1 MKLSLERKILL
12 GFGVALFILSI
23 VGATSYRSITH
34 LIAADKYTEDTYS
47 ALLKLE
53 TLLSHLK
60 DVETGARGYVISG
73 DERYLEP
80 YNLAARQIDQE
91 VNELEQW
98 VGDDPDRRQQL
109 NGLKALILRRL
120 DLTGAMVYIRA
131 NQGFAAARQEV
142 LTDQG
147 RRVMVQIR
155 RQIGQMQAEQQ
166 TALQQSVREEEVRG
180 QFALGVILGSGV
192 LASLVVMGA
201 VVMIY
206 WDIARRKRTEHAL
219 QQSEA
224 LFRAMFEEAP
234 IGIGLTD
241 LQGAIFDSNP
251 ALQRILGYSGP
262 ELQQMTVTQL
272 VQGGNLEETASLFR
286 ELVND
291 ERSTYQIEKP
301 YARKDGQIIWG
312 RTQASLVRDDQ
323 GRPLFVVGMTEDIT
337 EQKRIEAQLRKL
349 SQAVEQSAS
358 TIVITDTQGR
368 IEYANPRFTETTGY
382 TLAEALGQ
390 HTRILKSGHTSLEAY
405 KCLWET
411 VTAGKEWRG
420 EFHNKKKNGQLYW
433 EAAAIS
439 PIKDAQGV
447 ITHFLAVKE
456 DITERKR
463 AEESLRQSETTLR
476 AVLDAIPDFMFWTNP
491 AGDYISFHTLGEQAV
506 LPAPKLTASLP
517 PHVAEQI
524 VAHLDQLYQTG
535 ELQSFEYAIDSPT
548 ETRYYEARLV
558 SSGLEEVLCILRD
571 ITERKQSEAA
581 LQELQSF
588 VQSTLDA
595 LSAHICVLDE
605 TGTIITVNQAWRTF
619 AGNNPPVT
627 QNVAEGANYLAVCDL
642 AQGEDTAEASLF
654 AAGLR
659 AVMRIEQDEF
669 SLEYP
674 CHSPHEQRWFMGK
687 VTRFKGSDPI
697 RVVIAHENIT
707 ERKRMEMLVAEER
720 NLLHTIINATPDWIY
735 LQDLN
740 HRYRLVNESHARAM
754 NLRVED
760 FIGKTDL
767 ELGFP
772 EEIVKG
778 NPDKGIV
785 GFWPSD
791 DEVIETN
798 EVKVIAEETLVVAGK
813 RRVQTIVKIPY
824 RDQAGKVQ
832 GILGYIHDITSLKR
846 TQEELQQARD
856 AAEAATRVKSE
867 FLANMSHEVRTPLN
881 AIIGMTSLLLDTP
894 LSAEQADFAETIRT
908 GGDTLL
914 TIINDILDFSKIE
927 AGKLELE
934 QQPFELRQCIEEA
947 LDLVAVKAAEKKLE
961 LAYMIEDSTPS
972 GIISDVTRLRQI
984 LVNLLNNA
992 VKFTERGEVV
1002 VEVKAEGRRMKD
1014 ESSSSLILHPSSFIL
1029 HFSVRDTGL
1038 GIPAERMDR
1047 LFRSFSQVD
1056 ASTTRKYGGTGLG
1069 LTISQRLSE
1078 IMGGRMWVESAGI
1091 PGEGST
1097 FHFTIT
1103 AAAAPNPPRVYLA
1116 GQQPE
1121 LSGKKVLIVDDNATN
1136 RLILTRQTQ
1145 AWSMLPYAA
1154 SSGAEALAW
1163 LGRGDSFDLAIL
1175 DMQMPEMDGLTLAA
1189 EIRRL
1194 EEGRGA
1200 GERGRRGEIQSKI
1213 ENQKSKMPLVMLTS
1227 LGYRERNE
1235 PAAPV
1240 EFAAFLTKP
1249 VKPWQLYNTL
1259 LGVFQDQPVK
1269 KATNGTQPAAL
1280 ETGLGQDHPLRILLA
1295 EDNVVNQK
1303 VALRMLERLGYRA
1316 DVAANG
1322 LEVLQ
1327 ALQRQPYDVVLM
1339 DLQMPEMDGLEATA
1353 HIQAQWPAGQRPWI
1367 IAMTAN
1373 ALQGDRERCLDTGMH
1388 DYISKPVRPEALAEA
1403 LRRCQPAGKPG
1414 ELTAL
1419 PNEVQNLSQ
1428 LNGNGAKPEPNEA
1441 APALDPQVL
1450 ADLQQLL
1457 GEQAPQMMVELIGIY
1472 FESAVPLLAQ
1482 IQTAV
1487 QQGDAPTLYRT
1498 AHTLK
1503 PGSAYLGAMHFV
1515 RLCEELESMGRSG
1528 QLEGTT
1534 AKLIEL
1540 EAEFERVKLALEI
1553 ERTNCYS
1560 LKPLP

>member
-12 GFGVALFILSI
+12 GFGLALLILSI
-23 VGATSYRSITH
+23 VGVTSYLSISH

-53 TLLSHLK
+53 RLLSHLK

-73 DERYLEP
+73 EERYLEP
-80 YNLAARQIDQE
+80 YNLAVRQIEQG
-91 VNELEQW
+91 VSELKQW
-98 VGDDPDRRQQL
+98 AGDDPDRQQQL
-109 NGLKALILRRL
+109 NELKALILRRL
-120 DLTGAMVYIRA
+120 DLAGALVYIRA
-131 NQGFAAARQEV
+131 SQGFAAARREV

-147 RRVMVQIR
+147 RQVMAQLR
-155 RQIGQMQAEQQ
+155 RQVGQLEAAQQA
-166 TALQQSVREEEVRG
+166 ALQQSVRQEAVRG
-180 QFALGVILGSGV
+180 QFALRVILGSGL
-192 LASLVVMGA
+192 LASLLVIGA
-201 VVMIY
+201 LVMIY

-224 LFRAMFEEAP
+224 LFRAVFEEAP

-251 ALQRILGYSGP
+251 ALQRILGYSGA
-262 ELQQMTVTQL
+262 ELQQMRVTQL
-272 VQGGNLEETASLFR
+272 VQEGKLEEAAGLFR

-291 ERSTYQIEKP
+291 ERSAYQIEKP
-301 YARKDGQIIWG
+301 YVRKDGRIIWG
-312 RTQASLVRDDQ
+312 RTRASLVRDRQ

-337 EQKRIEAQLRKL
+337 EQKQIETQLRKL

-358 TIVITDTQGR
+358 TIVITDTQGC

-390 HTRILKSGHTSLEAY
+390 HTRILKSGHTSPEEY
-405 KCLWET
+405 KRLWET
-411 VTAGKEWRG
+411 VSAGKEWRG

-433 EAAAIS
+433 EAASIS

-456 DITERKR
+456 DITERKQ

-476 AVLDAIPDFMFWTNP
+476 AVLDAIPDFIFWTNQ
-491 AGDYISFHTLGEQAV
+491 AGDYIPFHALGEQAV

-524 VAHLDQLYQTG
+524 LAHLDQLYQTG
-535 ELQSFEYAIDSPT
+535 ELQSFEYTVSSGN

-558 SSGLEEVLCILRD
+558 SSGLEEALCILRD
-571 ITERKQSEAA
+571 ITEPKQTAT
-581 LQELQSF
+581 
-588 VQSTLDA
+588 TL
-595 LSAHICVLDE
+595 
-605 TGTIITVNQAWRTF
+605 
-619 AGNNPPVT
+619 
-627 QNVAEGANYLAVCDL
+627 
-642 AQGEDTAEASLF
+642 
-654 AAGLR
+654 
-659 AVMRIEQDEF
+659 
-669 SLEYP
+669 
-674 CHSPHEQRWFMGK
+674 
-687 VTRFKGSDPI
+687 
-697 RVVIAHENIT
+697 
-707 ERKRMEMLVAEER
+707 AEER
-720 NLLHTIINATPDWIY
+720 NLLHTIINTTPDWIF
-735 LQDLN
+735 LKDLN
-740 HRYRLVNESHARAM
+740 HRYRLINQGQASAM
-754 NLRVED
+754 SLRVED
-760 FIGKTDL
+760 IIGKTDL

-772 EEIVKG
+772 EEVVKG
-778 NPDKGIV
+778 NPDKGLV

-798 EVKVIAEETLVVAGK
+798 EVKVIPEETLVVAGK
-813 RRVQTIVKIPY
+813 QRVQTIVKIPY
-824 RDQAGKVQ
+824 RDQAGQVQ
-832 GILGYIHDITSLKR
+832 GILGYIHDITSLKQI
-846 TQEELQQARD
+846 QEELQQAKD

-867 FLANMSHEVRTPLN
+867 FLANMSHEIRTPLN

-894 LSAEQADFAETIRT
+894 LSAEQKDFAETIRT

-914 TIINDILDFSKIE
+914 MIINDILDFSKIE

-934 QQPFELRQCIEEA
+934 QQPFELRQCLEEA
-947 LDLVAVKAAEKKLE
+947 LDLVAVKAAEKELE
-961 LAYMIEDSTPS
+961 LAYLIDDSTPS
-972 GIISDVTRLRQI
+972 DLISDVTRLRQI

-1002 VEVKAEGRRMKD
+1002 VEVRSKEYEVGSKEIQ
-1014 ESSSSLILHPSSFIL
+1014 ESSPPLLPTPYSLL

-1056 ASTTRKYGGTGLG
+1056 SSTTRKYGGSGLG
-1069 LTISQRLSE
+1069 LTISKHLSE
-1078 IMGGRMWVESAGI
+1078 MMGGRMWVESAGI

-1103 AAAAPNPPRVYLA
+1103 AAAAPPQARVYLA

-1145 AWSMLPYAA
+1145 AWSMLPCAAA
-1154 SSGAEALAW
+1154 SGEEALTW
-1163 LGRGDSFDLAIL
+1163 LRRGDSFDLAIL
-1175 DMQMPEMDGLTLAA
+1175 DVQMPEMDGLTLAA

-1194 EEGRGA
+1194 EESGGT
-1200 GERGRRGEIQSKI
+1200 GERRSRGELQSKI
-1213 ENQKSKMPLVMLTS
+1213 ENRKSKMPLVMLTS
-1227 LGYRERNE
+1227 LGCRDHDEQM
-1235 PAAPV
+1235 AQV

-1269 KATNGTQPAAL
+1269 KATGGTQPAAL

-1373 ALQGDRERCLDTGMH
+1373 ALQGDRERCLAAGMH

-1403 LRRCQPAGKPG
+1403 LRRCQPAVEPG
-1414 ELTAL
+1414 QLTR
-1419 PNEVQNLSQ
+1419 PSVEVDNLGQ
-1428 LNGNGAKPEPNEA
+1428 PNGNGAKPESNKTT
-1441 APALDPQVL
+1441 PALDPQVL
-1450 ADLQQLL
+1450 AELQQLL
-1457 GEQAPQMMVELIGIY
+1457 GEQAPQMMVELIDLY

-1482 IQTAV
+1482 MQTAV
-1487 QQGDAPTLYRT
+1487 QHRDALALYRA

-1503 PGSAYLGAMHFV
+1503 PGSAYLGAMRFV
-1515 RLCEELESMGRSG
+1515 RLCEELESMGRSS

-1534 AKLIEL
+1534 ARLVEL
-1540 EAEFERVKLALEI
+1540 EAEFERVKLALEM
-1553 ERTNCYS
+1553 ERDKAHVKN
-1560 LKPLP
+1560 